1 MHTPWRPHDWLLI
14 RMSKDFHSLQICLQ
28 FSPKTC
34 KILLSGQISFAII
47 NNSGNNHTK
56 SWQQPCNV
64 MATSIRSHDTNNTKS
79 WQQLCTVM
87 VTMTIWMRFVWQTVI
102 GESLPQKYP
111 NVSDFFDLHDNF
123 CTLGC
128 VHGFLCNFC
137 FWPSTSIQLSICG
150 VMITMTRFPW
160 NISSLYRVDIKS

>member
-1 MHTPWRPHDWLLI
+1 MIDYWSGYPAI
-14 RMSKDFHSLQICLQ
+14 GYIYSLQICLQ
-28 FSPKTC
+28 FFPKTY

-87 VTMTIWMRFVWQTVI
+87 ATMAIWMRFVWQTVI

-123 CTLGC
+123 CTLGW
-128 VHGFLCNFC
+128 VLVFFVIFVFDLQLQFNFQ
-137 FWPSTSIQLSICG
+137 FVGLWLRWQDFRGIYL
-150 VMITMTRFPW
+150 
-160 NISSLYRVDIKS
+160 LYRVDIKG